1 MRKNNMKKNTGIILK
16 TSTKTRDL
24 MVIMDDRE
32 GKITTQ
38 IRGNIPSIG
47 SLITYNA
54 HQKNSWWNIDSIELL
69 EMPCALAKHDIL
81 FLHHLLELCYY
92 CLPIGSCARDLV
104 SFFHALYQRDPN
116 CSRAMQKSI
125 IFKLVV
131 MLGMYPEEM
140 VLHVKKFHN
149 IAQESIDT
157 VSQVILN
164 LEIEQELDQWLKSC
178 IMSHPHARYFKTLS
192 WYQWIH

>member
-1 MRKNNMKKNTGIILK
+1 MKKNTGIVLRV
-16 TSTKTRDL
+16 STKHRPHI
-24 MVIMDDRE
+24 VIMDDKE

-38 IRGNIPSIG
+38 MRGDALRVG
-47 SLITYNA
+47 SLITYSA
-54 HQKNSWWNIDSIELL
+54 HRKNIWWDITSIELL
-69 EMPCALAKHDIL
+69 DMPCALAKHDIL

-104 SFFHALYQRDPN
+104 SFFHALYQCDPN
-116 CSRAMQKSI
+116 FSRITQKSI
-125 IFKLVV
+125 IFKLLV
-131 MLGMYPEEM
+131 MLGVYPEEM
-140 VLHVKKFHN
+140 VLYVKRFHN

-157 VSQVILN
+157 VSQAILN
-164 LEIEQELDQWLKSC
+164 LGIEQELDQWLKSC